1 MDRDP
6 SKKGVR
12 KIPKQFLDWIENTY
26 NKDTALW
33 YKTNAGRSK
42 AWASK
47 DRVNLSEEVG
57 KVGAYHEGHF
67 QGAKDF
73 DLKTG
78 MGGGPTTGRTMRSE
92 IGVLNVAHA
101 EKPRIPKA
109 EMKRLGIPQYW
120 LDDFYEAILESEN
133 LKVIG
138 NLDRQAALDIDAG
151 MPIEQAAAQSRFRDD
166 LRNQGMIIS
175 GSRPVYRKTPA
186 PLPENITQQAVPPE
200 FDVSEIKTTGEVK
213 VKPRTSRIPKV
224 PQNPVEFVSGIKV
237 KGGNLVFG
245 TVSQKPVPEPVVQKP
260 ATRVVEPKPN
270 KPTKPA
276 PKPTVTAKPA
286 PKPTVTAKPKP
297 AVPLKIKGGAVPE
310 PTPTAKSRAGSSLQ
324 RITNSVNDVIRI
336 TPGQGL
342 PGFEGV

>member
-1 MDRDP
+1 MDKDP

-12 KIPKQFLDWIENTY
+12 KIPKQFLDWIKNTY
-26 NKDTALW
+26 NEDTALW

-47 DRVNLSEEVG
+47 DRINLSEEVG

-175 GSRPVYRKTPA
+175 GSRPVYRKKPA

-200 FDVSEIKTTGEVK
+200 FDVSELKTTGEIK
-213 VKPRTSRIPKV
+213 VNFRTSRIPKV
-224 PQNPVEFVSGIKV
+224 PQNPVEFVSGIKT

-260 ATRVVEPKPN
+260 ATRVVEPKPA
-270 KPTKPA
+270 KPA
-276 PKPTVTAKPA
+276 PKPKPTAKPA
-286 PKPTVTAKPKP
+286 PKPTAKPKP

-310 PTPTAKSRAGSSLQ
+310 PTPTVKSRAGSSLQ
-324 RITNSVNDVIRI
+324 KITNSVNDVIRI
-336 TPGQGL
+336 VPGQGL